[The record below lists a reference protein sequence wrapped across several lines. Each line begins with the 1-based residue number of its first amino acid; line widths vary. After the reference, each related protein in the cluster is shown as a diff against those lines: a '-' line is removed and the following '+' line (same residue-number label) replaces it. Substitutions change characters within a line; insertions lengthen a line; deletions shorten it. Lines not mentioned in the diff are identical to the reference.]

1 MNRQQR
7 SQYPR
12 YIKCKVIEAMT
23 DTRVVLI
30 VGPRQ
35 AGKTTLA
42 KKLSGENRPY
52 LTLDDENVFQAAHAD
67 PLTFIRQF
75 EYVTI
80 DEIQRAPELIRE
92 IKRSVDTDQRPGRFL
107 LTGSANILTISTVSE
122 SLAGRLAINEL
133 FPLAQAEIE
142 ERDSNQIDQLFEST
156 PTMFSSRP
164 LDTPDLTQRI
174 LASGYPEMLMRSD
187 IGRRRAWANDYIR
200 TLLSR
205 DIREVMNAYR
215 LTDLKALLA
224 AAAIQSA
231 QLVVYSQLSKSLG
244 LSIPTVRKYINT
256 LEQMY
261 LLRLLPAW
269 SRNSLKRLVR
279 TPKLHFIDAGLL
291 AVLRAITPDRL
302 SQDRSLLGTL
312 LETFVFSELL
322 KLASFSEHTYDF
334 FHYRDKDKVEVDLVV
349 ERPPDG
355 LIGIEVK
362 ASATI
367 RKEDWRGLKRLKS
380 VAGSDF
386 TGGIIFYTG
395 DHPLAFGHNL
405 RALPVSMLWKG

>member
-1 MNRQQR
+1 MNGQQNP
-7 SQYPR
+7 QYPR
-12 YIKCKVIEAMT
+12 YIERKVIKAMT
-23 DTRVVLI
+23 DTRVVSI

-42 KKLSGENRPY
+42 QKLSGENRPY
-52 LTLDDENVFQAAHAD
+52 LTLDDESIFQIAHAD
-67 PLTFIRQF
+67 PIAFIRQF
-75 EYVTI
+75 EFVTI

-92 IKRSVDTDQRPGRFL
+92 IKRSVDTDQRPGRFV

-122 SLAGRLAINEL
+122 SLAGRMAINEL

-142 ERDSNQIDQLFEST
+142 GQEYNQIDQLFESR
-156 PTMFSSRP
+156 PAMYSSRP
-164 LDTPDLTQRI
+164 LDTYDLTRRI

-187 IGRRRAWANDYIR
+187 SGRRRAWADDYIR

-215 LTDLKALLA
+215 LTDLKALLKT
-224 AAAIQSA
+224 AAIQSA
-231 QLVVYSQLSKSLG
+231 QLIVYSQLAKSLK
-244 LSIPTVRKYINT
+244 LSIPTVQKYINT

-261 LLRLLPAW
+261 LIRLLPAW

-291 AVLRAITPDRL
+291 AVLRAIAPDRL
-302 SQDRSLLGTL
+302 SQDRSLLGPL
-312 LETFVFSELL
+312 LESFVFSELL
-322 KLASFSEHTYDF
+322 KLASFSEHAYDF
-334 FHYRDKDKVEVDLVV
+334 FYYRDKDKVEVDFVV

-367 RKEDWRGLKRLKS
+367 RNEDWRGLKRLES

-395 DHPLAFGHNL
+395 DHALAFGNNL
-405 RALPVSMLWKG
+405 QALPVSMLWNG